1 MKREWEVISLIVKAP
16 AGPEAGLSTAEHR
29 NAPKLTIQSRGRQP
43 SAQHRPVAVLTG
55 GHDKRPYS
63 AAWPG
68 DQYDAVRAGV
78 AIYCLVVGVLM
89 AAWWAVDIRRGALA
103 RDRARPE
110 IILHLAAELVTA
122 ALLVAGGAV
131 LLAGGITGVA
141 LAGLGMLLYTVIAS
155 PGYFIARHQWAPAA
169 MFAVLAILSAAA
181 IAWLLVM

>member
-1 MKREWEVISLIVKAP
+1 MTNGPTLRRGHVINMKLCVLA
-16 AGPEAGLSTAEHR
+16 
-29 NAPKLTIQSRGRQP
+29 SRSIASWSGCSWPRGGR
-43 SAQHRPVAVLTG
+43 
-55 GHDKRPYS
+55 
-63 AAWPG
+63 WN
-68 DQYDAVRAGV
+68 
-78 AIYCLVVGVLM
+78 
-89 AAWWAVDIRRGALA
+89 IRRGALA
-103 RDRARPE
+103 RPDRARPE